1 MTKRISFIM
10 IAATLLIAGCAKE
23 STTSI
28 KATIADYGH
37 GEKVILDNAN
47 FSCWEV
53 SDQLQVNAC
62 GDPCSVTSVTNDGR
76 TGMISIPSG
85 ITAPFFAAYPKS
97 AVSSIAITQGA
108 NNSPATG
115 SATITLPDVQV
126 YQESNGVQKIE
137 APMAAFTQTGHSLN
151 FYNVASLLKVTV
163 PRNTDVTSIVVTT
176 TGDYRPV
183 LCGTGT
189 ITFSGSKPS
198 MGELSNANGPDGGCT
213 VTLLVNQNAKT
224 HSLLD
229 GVNEDYYIV
238 VPPITTPTSFK
249 VKVNY
254 YKVNYYNGHYN
265 GHYLENV
272 LEQSSTAS
280 STIPASTIATVDF
293 SSKDFEPRLDNFD
306 PDEFLPGIFSVSP
319 TLKVN
324 FSKANLVYN
333 NGSWQYQSNQYT
345 TFTNSSSASEYL
357 HMSAANGR
365 GALVD
370 NNGYGN
376 TTEFYDWGRHINENN
391 AATPWFTLSA
401 EQWDYLLNRRP
412 VTYQRYAHATVGG
425 ATGLLLFPDT
435 FTWPDASIDIDNNY
449 TTKEWSKLERAGCV
463 FLRGNGYQNIGN
475 GHNPQITGNGEGY
488 YWTSDYTGGAQ
499 TNSYIHFTNSAITIP
514 SNSTEQA
521 GIGRNVRIVHI
532 AQ

>member
-37 GEKVILDNAN
+37 GEKVILDNSN
-47 FSCWEV
+47 YSCWEV
-53 SDQLQVNAC
+53 GDQLQVNAC
-62 GDPCSVTSVTNDGR
+62 GDPCSVTYVTNNSH
-76 TGMISIPSG
+76 TGTIAIPSG
-85 ITAPFFAAYPKS
+85 MTAPFFAAYPKS
-97 AVSSIAITQGA
+97 AVSSIAITG
-108 NNSPATG
+108 ATG
-115 SATITLPDVQV
+115 SATITLPAVQV

-151 FYNVASLLKVTV
+151 FYNVASLLKVSV

-176 TGDYRPV
+176 TGNYRPV

-189 ITFSGSKPS
+189 ITFSGDKPS
-198 MGELSNANGPDGGCT
+198 MGELSNANGPDGGRT
-213 VTLLVNQNAKT
+213 VTLLVNQYAKT
-224 HSLLD
+224 HALE
-229 GVNEDYYIV
+229 GNEDYYIV

-254 YKVNYYNGHYN
+254 YN

-293 SSKDFEPRLDNFD
+293 SSKNFEPQLDNFD
-306 PDEFLPGIFSVSP
+306 PNEFLPGIFSVSS

-333 NGSWQYQSNQYT
+333 NGSWQYQTNQYT

-357 HMSAANGR
+357 HMSAANGSVP
-365 GALVD
+365 LVD
-370 NNGYGN
+370 NNGYGSA
-376 TTEFYDWGRHINENN
+376 TGFYDWGKFINPSN

-401 EQWDYLLNRRP
+401 EQWDYLLNDRP

-435 FTWPDASIDIDNNY
+435 FTWPDASITPDNNY
-449 TTKEWSKLERAGCV
+449 TADEWSKLERAGCV
-463 FLRGNGYQNIGN
+463 FLRGNGYQNLGN
-475 GHNPQITGNGEGY
+475 GQITGNGEGY
-488 YWTSDYTGGAQ
+488 YWTSDYTGGTQ
-499 TNSYIHFTNSAITIP
+499 TNSYIHFTNSDITITGN
-514 SNSTEQA
+514 NSVQA
-521 GIGRNVRIVHI
+521 GIGRSVRIVHI